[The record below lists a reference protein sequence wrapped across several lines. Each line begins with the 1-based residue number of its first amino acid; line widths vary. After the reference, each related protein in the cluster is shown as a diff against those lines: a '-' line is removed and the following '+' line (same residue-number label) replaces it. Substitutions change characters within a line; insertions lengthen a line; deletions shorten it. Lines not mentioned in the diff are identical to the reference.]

1 MSVTNND
8 LAVMI
13 GQLSGTIDGM
23 KETIVG
29 INKSLNGNGRPGLI
43 SDVGCLRKDLDS
55 HLEESSKKSTEEK
68 EKKEKWSGRTWALV
82 MVVFTQLVT
91 LLIVFLRTG
100 SIK

>member
-1 MSVTNND
+1 MTVTNND

-13 GQLSGTIDGM
+13 GELRSNVAGLQASVTEI
-23 KETIVG
+23 KTA
-29 INKSLNGNGRPGLI
+29 LNGNGKPGLI
-43 SDVGCLRKDLDS
+43 SDFKSLKVDVDA
-55 HLEESSKKSTEEK
+55 HLGDAKKQSEQNK